1 MIEILRSYW
10 LLIVTAVVL
19 AVVVWIAL
27 VLVVFA

>member
-1 MIEILRSYW
+1 MIEILKGYW